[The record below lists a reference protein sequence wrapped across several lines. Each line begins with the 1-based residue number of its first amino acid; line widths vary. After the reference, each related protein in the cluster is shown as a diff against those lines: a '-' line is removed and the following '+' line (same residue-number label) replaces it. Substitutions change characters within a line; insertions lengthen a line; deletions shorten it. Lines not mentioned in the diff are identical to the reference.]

1 MDHRQM
7 KKKRLQKNL
16 KETLMK
22 HIYEISCLLTQSHD
36 LDRVLNEII
45 DRVVHGLHYDRAI
58 IMLLD
63 AERAKLE
70 CRCIRGFTPLGE
82 KRAWEKPLVLDRH
95 DCYETKVVKSGM
107 PLFIPDIENDP
118 DITDV
123 DRITAKHQERK
134 SLLHVPLKVNNIVLG
149 TIGVDRY
156 RTRMEISQDEVEALA
171 IFANQAAVV
180 IENARLY
187 KKLIDEKMLSE
198 NIIRSS
204 VNGVIVTDTR
214 GKVHNLNPKAEEILA
229 IRKEESMQL
238 LIEDIF
244 KVDEAEKKAIYRLLK
259 RKETISHKEISCTR
273 RDGKKL
279 VLDFSAFSI
288 VNADQN
294 ALNAIIV
301 ISDLTEKK
309 KMDDYFLRVEKFAA
323 LGHIVSGIAH
333 EIRNPLA
340 GIYTT
345 VQNLEADFDEASSQK
360 IELKNIMSEI
370 DRVEK
375 LIREILNLAKPL
387 PLQVEKV
394 DIHQLLSTT
403 LYFINKE
410 AAKKGIV
417 LETLFNDG
425 IVHIKADPNRLRQ
438 VFLNLM
444 INAVESVNKNGKVSI
459 RTEVIKAD
467 DGRGGNIIIRFQDDG
482 IGIPLEH
489 MNKIFDPFFTTKNVG
504 TGLGL
509 TVSHKIIQD
518 HCGMIEV
525 ESQINK
531 GTTFSITL
539 PLNNNQ

>member
-1 MDHRQM
+1 
-7 KKKRLQKNL
+7 
-16 KETLMK
+16 
-22 HIYEISCLLTQSHD
+22 
-36 LDRVLNEII
+36 
-45 DRVVHGLHYDRAI
+45 
-58 IMLLD
+58 
-63 AERAKLE
+63 
-70 CRCIRGFTPLGE
+70 
-82 KRAWEKPLVLDRH
+82 
-95 DCYETKVVKSGM
+95 
-107 PLFIPDIENDP
+107 
-118 DITDV
+118 
-123 DRITAKHQERK
+123 
-134 SLLHVPLKVNNIVLG
+134 
-149 TIGVDRY
+149 
-156 RTRMEISQDEVEALA
+156 
-171 IFANQAAVV
+171 
-180 IENARLY
+180 
-187 KKLIDEKMLSE
+187 
-198 NIIRSS
+198 
-204 VNGVIVTDTR
+204 
-214 GKVHNLNPKAEEILA
+214 
-229 IRKEESMQL
+229 
-238 LIEDIF
+238 
-244 KVDEAEKKAIYRLLK
+244 
-259 RKETISHKEISCTR
+259 
-273 RDGKKL
+273 
-279 VLDFSAFSI
+279 
-288 VNADQN
+288 
-294 ALNAIIV
+294 LNAIIV

>member
-1 MDHRQM
+1 MDHRQI

-63 AERAKLE
+63 AERTKLE
-70 CRCIRGFTPLGE
+70 CRCIRGFTPPGE
-82 KRAWEKPLVLDRH
+82 KRAWEKPLVLDHH
-95 DCYETKVVKSGM
+95 DCYETKVVQSGM

-123 DRITAKHQERK
+123 DRIIAKHQERK
-134 SLLHVPLKVNNIVLG
+134 SFLHVPLKVNDIVLG

-156 RTRMEISQDEVEALA
+156 RTWMEISQDEVEALA
-171 IFANQAAVV
+171 IFANQAAIV

-187 KKLIDEKMLSE
+187 KELIDEKMLSE

-204 VNGVIVTDTR
+204 VNGVIVTNTR

-229 IRKEESMQL
+229 VRKEEAMQL

-244 KVDEAEKKAIYRLLK
+244 KIDEAEKKAIYRLLK

-279 VLDFSAFSI
+279 ILDFSAFSI
-288 VNADQN
+288 VNADQS

-438 VFLNLM
+438 VFLNLL
-444 INAVESVNKNGKVSI
+444 INAVESVKKNGKVSI
-459 RTEVIKAD
+459 RTEMIKAD

-539 PLNNNQ
+539 PINNNQ